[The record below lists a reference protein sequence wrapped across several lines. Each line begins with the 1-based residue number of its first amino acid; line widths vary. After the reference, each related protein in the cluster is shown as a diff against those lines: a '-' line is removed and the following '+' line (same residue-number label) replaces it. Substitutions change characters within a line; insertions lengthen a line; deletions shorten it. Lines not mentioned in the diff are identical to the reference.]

1 VLRCNER
8 EKGNATKRKKKTR
21 KDRKKEKRQKAQFL
35 YERGGGIP
43 AFGGPTRQGDFEFGT
58 PLDFH
63 TDYVP

>member
-1 VLRCNER
+1 MSRCNER
-8 EKGNATKRKKKTR
+8 EKGNATKRKKKGQ
-21 KDRKKEKRQKAQFL
+21 KKRKRQKAQFL